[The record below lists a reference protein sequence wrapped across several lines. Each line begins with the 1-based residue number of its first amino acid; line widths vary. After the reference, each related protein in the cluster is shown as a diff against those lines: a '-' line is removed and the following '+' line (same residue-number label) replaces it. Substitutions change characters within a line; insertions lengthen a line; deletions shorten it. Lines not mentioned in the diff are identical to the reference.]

1 MIEFESF
8 SLKTPDEHVDVVK
21 AVSLELDAKMIGIF
35 VKSRKRP
42 VANLALP
49 PSATHSFANICR
61 VSCHLWE
68 RTSKLIFRNFWILQL
83 GTCLIAEIS
92 ELARLRRQSS
102 VCLESWLACD
112 RSALGTRLRAILF
125 SFLCTQKASGGHP
138 ARAGA
143 AAPRF

>member
-49 PSATHSFANICR
+49 PSATQSFANICL
-61 VSCHLWE
+61 VSFSIWE
-68 RTSKLIFRNFWILQL
+68 
-83 GTCLIAEIS
+83 
-92 ELARLRRQSS
+92 
-102 VCLESWLACD
+102 
-112 RSALGTRLRAILF
+112 
-125 SFLCTQKASGGHP
+125 
-138 ARAGA
+138 
-143 AAPRF
+143 

>member
-49 PSATHSFANICR
+49 PTATLSLAKICR
-61 VSCHLWE
+61 LLCRLW
-68 RTSKLIFRNFWILQL
+68 
-83 GTCLIAEIS
+83 
-92 ELARLRRQSS
+92 
-102 VCLESWLACD
+102 V
-112 RSALGTRLRAILF
+112 
-125 SFLCTQKASGGHP
+125 
-138 ARAGA
+138 
-143 AAPRF
+143 